1 LIMRMELELVEA
13 LCGFKKSIKTLDER
27 ELVLSTIPGEVVK
40 HGDVKYIDG
49 EGMPQYK
56 NPFEKGRLLVQF
68 FVNFP
73 KKIPADACVS
83 LGACLPPA

>member
-1 LIMRMELELVEA
+1 MELELVEA
-13 LCGFKKSIKTLDER
+13 LCGFKKTIKTLDDR

-40 HGDVKYIDG
+40 HGDIKYIDG

-68 FVNFP
+68 FVTFP
-73 KKIPADACVS
+73 PKIPIDKIPMIET
-83 LGACLPPA
+83 CLPPA